1 MSNQINCQNQ
11 QPPAYSGITINIT
24 NPTLNPPA
32 QNNYYSTTPEYLYA
46 PQYAAE
52 KNQLAQANLGLIP
65 ENNVPYINKGS
76 YLEPISDNNSL
87 NNRTTNNTVKTITS
101 SDATGGNNQNIY
113 NDSKTVNQY
122 TTQIP
127 ENNTNSAQAQ
137 SYPSEYYLNN
147 YGNIPQSEN
156 NKDGSDLIQED
167 SQQEVQMANSNGT
180 SNPNGKIQITE
191 DTAENQN
198 NIPSAEKPDAAGNT
212 AEETANNNSANEIIA
227 NLDERAAAQ
236 RELEQN
242 GKKTKVVSLTNEYI
256 MSLENYLNN
265 PNKEIRLTASKEIIK
280 RLNEDAARY
289 DDAALNALLNKML
302 QDPEK
307 LIRIAALSA
316 LSSEL
321 ASGND
326 YTIQLL
332 KQIQQNPNADPED
345 VLDASEILLKRAA
358 MTEIRYVQQT
368 NNQTAEPQKYIMK
381 AGKESSEA

>member
-87 NNRTTNNTVKTITS
+87 NNRTANNTDKTISS

-113 NDSKTVNQY
+113 NDSRTVNQY
-122 TTQIP
+122 ITQVP

-147 YGNIPQSEN
+147 YGNIPQPEN

-167 SQQEVQMANSNGT
+167 SQDEVQIANSNGT
-180 SNPNGKIQITE
+180 SNPDGKIQITE
-191 DTAENQN
+191 NPAETQN
-198 NIPSAEKPDAAGNT
+198 NIPSAEKPDAAANT

-368 NNQTAEPQKYIMK
+368 NSQTAEPQKYIMK